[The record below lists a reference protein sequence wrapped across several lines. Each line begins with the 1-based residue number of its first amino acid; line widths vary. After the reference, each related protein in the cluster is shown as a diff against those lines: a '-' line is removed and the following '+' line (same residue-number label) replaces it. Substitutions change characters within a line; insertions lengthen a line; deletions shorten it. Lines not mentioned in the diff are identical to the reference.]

1 MENRSLCIAQQ
12 RITQIEKQLRGENQ
26 LLNKNQT
33 SNNERYQLRLLE
45 KNDYQKGFLQILSQL
60 STVGEISEEKFNE
73 RFEEMQNTIGTY
85 YTMVIED
92 VKEKRIVATATLVVE
107 KKFLRECSS
116 CGHIEDVVVNSEVR
130 GQNLGKR
137 IILALKK
144 LAEEKNCYKV
154 ILDCSDSNVEFYEKC
169 GFSKTEIMMRYPPK
183 K

>member
-1 MENRSLCIAQQ
+1 MENTGLSNAQQ
-12 RITQIEKQLRGENQ
+12 RITQLEKQLRSENQ
-26 LLNKNQT
+26 LTENKT
-33 SNNERYQLRLLE
+33 SNYERYQMRLLE
-45 KNDYQKGFLQILSQL
+45 KDDYHKGFLQILNQL
-60 STVGEISEEKFNE
+60 STVGDISEEQFHQ
-73 RFEEMQNTIGTY
+73 RFEEMQNTQGTY

-92 VKEKRIVATATLVVE
+92 LKEKTIVATATLVVE
-107 KKFLRECSS
+107 KKFLRQCSS

-137 IILALKK
+137 IILGLKK

-154 ILDCSDSNVEFYEKC
+154 ILDCSDSNVAFYEKC